1 MILYACIVRLQD
13 GLPLSASTD
22 FHPNKQV
29 LECKRWLRR
38 LCVNLSQRPARGTAR
53 VCDLSIYFCSAGD
66 VSSLTIC
73 SSGYP
78 SAAAFSFLEEL
89 IWEFSSLY
97 NGTAIALA
105 SRPYAFLEFDSVIQR
120 VKHNYNCG
128 ASPPIHPGPSATAVS
143 VKLEEVAEAN
153 GIANGHISAPA
164 SPAAN
169 HRMSPVSPLGVLSLT
184 LNIMC
189 SALSLIRGVHLAENS
204 FQDGYDNAG
213 RVLAFL
219 AAFSAGILQCYL
231 YLVFCPA
238 RALKAW
244 GLFLVIGLCN
254 LYLYGLRS
262 PWQISF
268 HVCVALL
275 SAGQIVT
282 RRPLDRRSDLGV

>member
-1 MILYACIVRLQD
+1 MILYACLVRLQD

-53 VCDLSIYFCSAGD
+53 VCDLSIHFCSAGD

-73 SSGYP
+73 SSSYQ

-97 NGTAIALA
+97 NSTAIALA

-120 VKHNYNCG
+120 VKHNFNYG
-128 ASPPIHPGPSATAVS
+128 ATPPIHLDPSATTVS

-153 GIANGHISAPA
+153 GIANGHIPPQE
-164 SPAAN
+164 SPAN
-169 HRMSPVSPLGVLSLT
+169 HRMSPVSALGVLSLT

-189 SALSLIRGVHLAENS
+189 SALSLVRGVHLAENS

-219 AAFSAGILQCYL
+219 TAFSAGILQCYL
-231 YLVFCPA
+231 YVFYCPA
-238 RALKAW
+238 RTLKAW

-262 PWQISF
+262 LWQISF

-282 RRPLDRRSDLGV
+282 RRPLDRRSDPGV